1 MGHGGWLWSKRKKPE
16 HVYIAKFVK
25 LECMKLK
32 KG

>member
-1 MGHGGWLWSKRKKPE
+1 MGGGFGDWSKRKKPE